1 MRIAVLTGGTSSERE
16 VALASSE
23 NVIQALKKNYEVTV
37 FDFPKD
43 LDKFLAEYKKYQ
55 AAVPVFHGP
64 GGEDGVVQGF
74 LKTLGVPFIFS
85 DVEAHA
91 VGMDKY
97 LSKYLAEKIGLL
109 LAGDQILNKLTKIE
123 FKKAVVIKPLAG
135 GSSIGISIAHNQADL
150 DKSLE
155 KAFKYSDKVLVEDYI
170 EGKELTVPIIDK
182 DGEAFALPVIEIRS
196 KNSFFDYESK
206 YDNKL
211 VEELCPALID
221 NKLAEE
227 LQAQALKM
235 HLALG
240 ARHISRSDF
249 IVDEDK
255 IYFLEINTIPGMTNN
270 SLLPKAIQVGGED
283 FANLLDIWIKSVIS
297 G

>member
-1 MRIAVLTGGTSSERE
+1 M
-16 VALASSE
+16 
-23 NVIQALKKNYEVTV
+23 
-37 FDFPKD
+37 
-43 LDKFLAEYKKYQ
+43 
-55 AAVPVFHGP
+55 
-64 GGEDGVVQGF
+64 
-74 LKTLGVPFIFS
+74 
-85 DVEAHA
+85 
-91 VGMDKY
+91 
-97 LSKYLAEKIGLL
+97 
-109 LAGDQILNKLTKIE
+109 
-123 FKKAVVIKPLAG
+123 
-135 GSSIGISIAHNQADL
+135 
-150 DKSLE
+150 
-155 KAFKYSDKVLVEDYI
+155 
-170 EGKELTVPIIDK
+170 TVPIIDK

-255 IYFLEINTIPGMTNN
+255 IYFLEINTIPGMANN